1 MSAATQNKNRVRYV
15 YRFDELDR
23 VPEGPLSA
31 RVAPRRPPSGAL
43 PVGAVVTGSR
53 AQVALVRQPRGT
65 GHGLRSSPG
74 EQFQYVM
81 QGSLVADLDGQ
92 LLRVPK
98 GHVLHIPAGMPHGL
112 VVGPEE
118 DAVLITVTDTR
129 GDMNDEGAGAESWK
143 PLRAAPASPIT
154 SNATGK
160 SLRYVY
166 AIDEL
171 NEMPEG
177 LSSAVVTPKN
187 FVSKKSSSY
196 GASLKGEMLQVG
208 LIRKARGSGAKLHTH
223 PNEQFNLVLE
233 GKLVGEIG
241 GHPMEVPA
249 GSLIHMPAKVEHC
262 TIASAEGDVL
272 FFVVKDTSHGMAG
285 PPVDGI
291 EDGPRFLPGFGP
303 KKSEKQD

>member
-1 MSAATQNKNRVRYV
+1 MTEIIQKPRVRYV
-15 YRFDELDR
+15 YDFATLDR
-23 VPEGPLSA
+23 IPEGPLSA
-31 RVAPRRPPSGAL
+31 QVTPRRPLA
-43 PVGAVVTGSR
+43 GAVVTGSR
-53 AQVALVRQPRGT
+53 AHVALVRQPRGT
-65 GHGLRSSPG
+65 GHGLRSCPG
-74 EQFQYVM
+74 EQFTYVM
-81 QGSLVADLDGQ
+81 QGCLFADLDGQ
-92 LLRVPK
+92 LLRAPK
-98 GHVLHIPAGMPHGL
+98 GHVLHIPAAMPHRL
-112 VVGPEE
+112 AVGGEE
-118 DAVLITVTDTR
+118 DAVLIAVTDTR
-129 GDMNDEGAGAESWK
+129 DGGAGAADWM
-143 PLRAAPASPIT
+143 PLRELPSRPGT
-154 SNATGK
+154 SNTTGK
-160 SLRYVY
+160 SQRYVY

-177 LSSAVVTPKN
+177 LTSAVVTPKN

-196 GASLKGEMLQVG
+196 GASLKGEMLQIG

-241 GHPMEVPA
+241 GYPMEVPA

-262 TIASAEGDVL
+262 TLASADGDVL

-303 KKSEKQD
+303 GNR

>member
-1 MSAATQNKNRVRYV
+1 
-15 YRFDELDR
+15 
-23 VPEGPLSA
+23 
-31 RVAPRRPPSGAL
+31 
-43 PVGAVVTGSR
+43 
-53 AQVALVRQPRGT
+53 
-65 GHGLRSSPG
+65 
-74 EQFQYVM
+74 
-81 QGSLVADLDGQ
+81 
-92 LLRVPK
+92 
-98 GHVLHIPAGMPHGL
+98 
-112 VVGPEE
+112 
-118 DAVLITVTDTR
+118 
-129 GDMNDEGAGAESWK
+129 
-143 PLRAAPASPIT
+143 
-154 SNATGK
+154 
-160 SLRYVY
+160 
-166 AIDEL
+166 
-171 NEMPEG
+171 MPEG

-262 TIASAEGDVL
+262 TIASADGDVL

-303 KKSEKQD
+303 QK

>member
-1 MSAATQNKNRVRYV
+1 PA
-15 YRFDELDR
+15 
-23 VPEGPLSA
+23 G
-31 RVAPRRPPSGAL
+31 
-43 PVGAVVTGSR
+43 
-53 AQVALVRQPRGT
+53 LV
-65 GHGLRSSPG
+65 HGLAAS
-74 EQFQYVM
+74 
-81 QGSLVADLDGQ
+81 
-92 LLRVPK
+92 
-98 GHVLHIPAGMPHGL
+98 
-112 VVGPEE
+112 PEE

-129 GDMNDEGAGAESWK
+129 DKNAGAENWK
-143 PLRAAPASPIT
+143 PLAGVPSAPQS

-166 AIDEL
+166 AIDEFDD
-171 NEMPEG
+171 MPEG
-177 LSSAVVTPKN
+177 LFSAAITPKN

-262 TIASAEGDVL
+262 TIASADGDVL

-291 EDGPRFLPGFGP
+291 EDGPRYLPGFGP
-303 KKSEKQD
+303 RS

>member
-1 MSAATQNKNRVRYV
+1 MTEIIQKPRVRYV
-15 YRFDELDR
+15 YDFAALDK

-31 RVAPRRPPSGAL
+31 RVAPSRPPSGAL

-53 AQVALVRQPRGT
+53 AHVALVCQPRGT
-65 GHGLRSSPG
+65 GHGLRSCPG
-74 EQFQYVM
+74 EQFQYVV
-81 QGSLVADLDGQ
+81 QGSLIADLDGQ

-98 GHVLHIPAGMPHGL
+98 GHVLHIPAGTPHGL
-112 VVGPEE
+112 AVGPEE
-118 DAVLITVTDTR
+118 DAVLIAVTDTR
-129 GDMNDEGAGAESWK
+129 DGGAGAEDWK
-143 PLRAAPASPIT
+143 PLRDAPSAPQSPNT
-154 SNATGK
+154 TGK
-160 SLRYVY
+160 RPRYVY

-196 GASLKGEMLQVG
+196 GASLKGEMLQIG

-262 TIASAEGDVL
+262 TLASADGDVL
-272 FFVVKDTSHGMAG
+272 FFVVKDTSHGMSG

-303 KKSEKQD
+303 GNG

>member
-1 MSAATQNKNRVRYV
+1 MGKAHNLRYV
-15 YRFDELDR
+15 YDFAALDK
-23 VPEGPLSA
+23 VPDGPCSA
-31 RVAPRRPPSGAL
+31 KVMPRGARA
-43 PVGAVVTGSR
+43 GAVVTGQR
-53 AQVALVRQPRGT
+53 ARIALMHQPRGA
-65 GHGLRSSPG
+65 GYGLRTCAC
-74 EQFQYVM
+74 EQFIYVM
-81 QGSLVADLDGQ
+81 QGSLVADIDGR
-92 LLRVPK
+92 LLRADR
-98 GHVLHIPAGMPHGL
+98 GHILHIPAGMEHGL
-112 VVGPEE
+112 AVGPES
-118 DAVLITVTDTR
+118 DTALLAVTDTR
-129 GDMNDEGAGAESWK
+129 DRNFGVESWK
-143 PLRAAPASPIT
+143 PLAGAPSAPQS

-177 LSSAVVTPKN
+177 LFSATITPKN

-241 GHPMEVPA
+241 GYPMEVPA

-262 TIASAEGDVL
+262 TLASADGDVL

-291 EDGPRFLPGFGP
+291 EDGPRYLPGFGP
-303 KKSEKQD
+303 QKSR